1 MNNPYNTEVKPLR
14 KNWWNE
20 AKCHGKNPDNY
31 DLGLTRAPNK
41 DYAARKL
48 CEGCPVI
55 AECAADVL
63 EHNNYGMVR
72 AGMWFDTW
80 AVRPGRINM
89 NTKSIAR
96 ADWQEL
102 RLRQLAAG
110 IPPED
115 IEPEGQSR
123 VTVSIAS

>member
-1 MNNPYNTEVKPLR
+1 MNNPYSTQIEPLR

-20 AKCHGKNPDNY
+20 AKCHGENPDNY

-110 IPPED
+110 VPPEEID
-115 IEPEGQSR
+115 SEEQAR

>member
-1 MNNPYNTEVKPLR
+1 MNNPYSTTVTPLR
-14 KNWWNE
+14 KNWWNH
-20 AKCHGKNPDNY
+20 AKCKGENPDNY
-31 DLGLTRAPNK
+31 DLARARVPNR

-63 EHNNYGMVR
+63 EHNNYGTVR

-89 NTKSIAR
+89 NSESIAR

-110 IPPED
+110 IPPEEID
-115 IEPEGQSR
+115 SEEQAR